1 VAAAQQFPAFTAD
14 AVDDACPRC
23 GEAVLIVWRDGVPLA
38 ADLPELLA
46 EFPCPLCEDVRTRG
60 NARRTVCPRCFGLGQ
75 IGVSLPPYG
84 LAVDASGA
92 AREFTA
98 AEPPREGEA
107 AYLPHSCG

>member
-1 VAAAQQFPAFTAD
+1 VSAATLALGGTPALVAY
-14 AVDDACPRC
+14 
-23 GEAVLIVWRDGVPLA
+23 LA
-38 ADLPELLA
+38 GLA
-46 EFPCPLCEDVRTRG
+46 TGL
-60 NARRTVCPRCFGLGQ
+60 FGLGQ

-84 LAVDASGA
+84 LAVDASGV